1 MFPPMVTDPRP
12 AVRLRSFSGVLVIEW
27 NEQALA
33 EIKTLTVAVLA
44 VQRDGRQVGS

>member
-1 MFPPMVTDPRP
+1 MVTDPRP
-12 AVRLRSFSGVLVIEW
+12 TVRLRSFSGVLMIER

-33 EIKTLTVAVLA
+33 EVKTLTAAILA